1 MGFDSAASW
10 VVETQSV
17 KERKEIQDTI
27 GTMQPGGGTNLYPG
41 LSLAF
46 QSLKET
52 DAALKHVI
60 VLTDGHTQGGNF
72 DALVKEMADTGI
84 TVSGVAVGK
93 DSDLTL
99 MERLA
104 NMGNGRYY
112 FTDEF
117 SSIPKIFTK
126 ETYMAT
132 RSYIN
137 NETFFP
143 KALGSSS
150 ILSNIDAV
158 PSLDGYITTT
168 IKGGAVPVLVSNQ
181 DDDPVLAYWEYG
193 LGKVA
198 AWTSD
203 AKGIWTVLMDPAA

>member
-1 MGFDSAASW
+1 
-10 VVETQSV
+10 
-17 KERKEIQDTI
+17 
-27 GTMQPGGGTNLYPG
+27 
-41 LSLAF
+41 
-46 QSLKET
+46 
-52 DAALKHVI
+52 
-60 VLTDGHTQGGNF
+60 
-72 DALVKEMADTGI
+72 
-84 TVSGVAVGK
+84 
-93 DSDLTL
+93 

-203 AKGIWTVLMDPAA
+203 AKGIWTEDWLKWENSPTFWLNTISAVLPGGADGSGRIETSRIGNQGQITVSVDDLMKDMIHQLLLSADARRQGSSCSHPNPAAIRALSTLMKQVYI